1 MPAEADAELAD
12 QALIPSESR
21 RHVDAASGLVL
32 QHHVG
37 DDLLEAGIALRFP
50 AQPGAQL
57 PSDQMLQRN
66 ENRILLADGVAPAG
80 EALLL

>member
-1 MPAEADAELAD
+1 MPAEVDAELAD
-12 QALIPSESR
+12 QALIPSKPR
-21 RHVDAASGLVL
+21 RHVDAAGGFVL

-37 DDLLEAGIALRFP
+37 NDLLEAGIALRFP

-66 ENRILLADGVAPAG
+66 ENRIFLADGIAPASK
-80 EALLL
+80 ALLL